1 MRSFV
6 GCFLASMCIVV
17 CTLSENRLTASDSG
31 PLDKS
36 GRETLAALTKLRQEK
51 LKAAEERY
59 AAINVAFQAGTR
71 EIFDVYAASRDWKE
85 AAYDSAKTKRDRK
98 TALEKHHDR
107 MAELY
112 KHTHALAGANAL
124 GGESDKDS
132 SARFWELEAKIW
144 LLEEETKP

>member
-1 MRSFV
+1 
-6 GCFLASMCIVV
+6 VV
-17 CTLSENRLTASDSG
+17 CTLSENRLPASDSA

-36 GRETLAALTKLRQEK
+36 GREKLAALTKLRQEK

-59 AAINVAFQAGTR
+59 EAVEVAFVAGVLK
-71 EIFDVYAASRDWKE
+71 ISDVYAASRDWKD
-85 AAYDSAKTKRDRK
+85 AAYESATTKKDRK

-107 MAELY
+107 IAELY
-112 KHTHALAGANAL
+112 KKTHVLAAANAL
-124 GGESDKDS
+124 GGEADKDS